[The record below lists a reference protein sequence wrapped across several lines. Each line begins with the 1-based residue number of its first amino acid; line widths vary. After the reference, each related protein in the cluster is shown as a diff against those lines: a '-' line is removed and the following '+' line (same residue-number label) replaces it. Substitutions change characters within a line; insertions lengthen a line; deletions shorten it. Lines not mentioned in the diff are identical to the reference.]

1 MFLDEPDVTSDQGS
15 LRYLLGLNR
24 PLDPQ
29 DAAEAQES
37 IKARVNA
44 IRKKLIQQVLK
55 PADEAVEFL
64 SVESVALC
72 ILKGMV
78 HPKCIYI

>member
-15 LRYLLGLNR
+15 LHYLLGLNR
-24 PLDPQ
+24 PLDAQ

-55 PADEAVEFL
+55 PADEAV
-64 SVESVALC
+64 
-72 ILKGMV
+72 
-78 HPKCIYI
+78 